1 MFHDVNPTLLP
12 RLARQTDSKILV
24 VVMDGLGGVIGTPG
38 GTALER
44 AKKPHLDALAAAGAL
59 GRYVP
64 IAPGITPGSGPGHF
78 SIFGYDPLGLEVGRG
93 VLETMGL
100 GIDVAPGDVTA
111 RANFATADADG
122 RLTDRRA
129 GRIPTEEATPIARAL
144 NAAIP
149 SIEDVRVE
157 IHPGLQ
163 HRFALVLRGP
173 GLSDAV
179 GDTDP
184 QQEGLAPLV
193 PLAATPA
200 AAKTARVTVEF
211 LRRAHEHLR
220 GQAKAN
226 TVLLRGFSGRPGLPT
241 LAERARLRPVAIAA
255 YPAYLGVARI
265 LGMDVAPG
273 VSPKSTTADEVTA
286 LEKAWKAPYDF
297 YFLHVKATDSAG
309 EDGDEARKARVIEEF
324 DREVPRIAALEPDV
338 ILVTG
343 DHSTPGPAEGPLLA
357 LGPVPLPRS
366 VGRARRRDALRRADL
381 RRRALRRPL
390 PRALADARRARLRRE
405 AREVRRVSPGGAR
418 SEPGGAGPRPLA
430 RRAASGTS
438 CSASWR
444 RRG

>member
-12 RLARQTDSKILV
+12 RIARQTDSKILV
-24 VVMDGLGGVIGTPG
+24 VVMDGLGGVIGSPG

-44 AKKPHLDALAAAGAL
+44 AAKPHLDALAKAGAL

-78 SIFGYDPLGLEVGRG
+78 SIFGYDPLDLEVGRG

-111 RANFATADADG
+111 RANYADTGPDG

-129 GRIPTEEATPIARAL
+129 GRIPTAEATPLSRAL
-144 NAAIP
+144 NQAIAR
-149 SIEDVRVE
+149 IEDVRVE
-157 IHPGLQ
+157 IHPGLE

-193 PLAATPA
+193 PVATTPA
-200 AAKTARVTVEF
+200 AEKTARVTAEF
-211 LRRAHEHLR
+211 LRRANEFLR
-220 GQAKAN
+220 GRTRAN
-226 TVLLRGFSGRPGLPT
+226 AVLLRGFSGRPGLPT
-241 LAERARLRPVAIAA
+241 LAERARLRPVAIAC

-265 LGMDVAPG
+265 LGMAIAAG
-273 VSPKSTTADEVTA
+273 LSPKSTIADEVTV
-286 LEKAWKAPYDF
+286 LEREWRSPYDF

-324 DREVPRIAALEPDV
+324 DREVPRIVALRPDV

-343 DHSTPGPAEGPLLA
+343 DHSTPGPMKGHSWHSVPFLFHGEWVEPDDAARFDERACGDGRFGGHFPA
-357 LGPVPLPRS
+357 LSLMPV
-366 VGRARRRDALRRADL
+366 
-381 RRRALRRPL
+381 
-390 PRALADARRARLRRE
+390 ALACAGKLAKF
-405 AREVRRVSPGGAR
+405 GA
-418 SEPGGAGPRPLA
+418 
-430 RRAASGTS
+430 
-438 CSASWR
+438 
-444 RRG
+444 